1 MTALRQREPRL
12 KSKRI
17 TDDARGQ
24 ICMRCGAEDG
34 TTVNAHCNDMEFRGM
49 GMKSDCSL
57 TAWLCQSCHDLV
69 DGRAGHLT
77 LDEKRQMWDRAF
89 KRTVRMRFRLGLW
102 RVA

>member
-1 MTALRQREPRL
+1 MSLRQREPRL

-17 TDDARGQ
+17 TDDARDMPCQ
-24 ICMRCGAEDG
+24 SCGVNDG
-34 TTVNAHCNDMEFRGM
+34 TVINAHCNDMEFRGM
-49 GMKSDCSL
+49 GMKCDDALSAWCCGTCHSL
-57 TAWLCQSCHDLV
+57 IDGQS
-69 DGRAGHLT
+69 GNLT